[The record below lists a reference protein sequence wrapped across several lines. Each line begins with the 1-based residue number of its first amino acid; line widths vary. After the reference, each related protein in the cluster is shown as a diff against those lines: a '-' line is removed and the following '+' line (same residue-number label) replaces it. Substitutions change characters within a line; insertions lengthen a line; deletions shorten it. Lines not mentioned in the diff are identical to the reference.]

1 MVREDHPGDK
11 RLVGY
16 VTESLAGAV
25 DPDRVRVRLADRLP
39 VYTVPAAVMVVD
51 ALASDLQRKTRYRVL
66 CRHLNTRPANTR
78 PPRLAV
84 EEVLTGIYAEV
95 LGLERV
101 GVDDSFFDLGG
112 DSLLAMRAVA
122 AINKATD
129 AHLAVRVIFEAPT
142 VRSLAQ
148 QIGSA
153 GSAEEVVPVD
163 VLRAGSGVP
172 VVCIHDG
179 FGLSWSYRA
188 LGEYLDCPII
198 GINQTPTADQS
209 EPTSIS
215 NLAAIYADRVQAL
228 HPDGPYKLL
237 GWSFGGV
244 VAQALAVE
252 LQRRGCEVQRLVLL
266 DAALRTNKLT
276 TGADR
281 LVAENRVLAE
291 GLVLEYILQTNNID
305 VPTHRKPIDYQRA
318 EELIREQG
326 ALGFSLPPKPLLEFM
341 AQSLNENQLR
351 LLDHAPEVF
360 DGEVAIFMA
369 ARHGSEDDDGPG
381 LRSRWREIRN
391 RRAARTHLQSWQPWI
406 AGEINTYSVDCT
418 HYEMFTPRALREYG
432 SRLRLLL
439 DG

>member
-1 MVREDHPGDK
+1 M
-11 RLVGY
+11 
-16 VTESLAGAV
+16 
-25 DPDRVRVRLADRLP
+25 
-39 VYTVPAAVMVVD
+39 
-51 ALASDLQRKTRYRVL
+51 
-66 CRHLNTRPANTR
+66 
-78 PPRLAV
+78 
-84 EEVLTGIYAEV
+84 

-129 AHLAVRVIFEAPT
+129 AHLAVRVMFEAPN

-148 QIGSA
+148 RIGNVD
-153 GSAEEVVPVD
+153 SAEEVVPVD

-198 GINQTPTADQS
+198 GINQTTTADQAD
-209 EPTSIS
+209 PVSIN
-215 NLAAIYADRVQAL
+215 NLATIYADRVQAL

-266 DAALRTNKLT
+266 DAALRTNRLT

-305 VPTHRKPIDYQRA
+305 VPPHRRPIDYQRA

-326 ALGFSLPPKPLLEFM
+326 ALGFALPPKPLLEFM
-341 AQSLNENQLR
+341 AQNLNDNQLR

-360 DGEVAIFMA
+360 DGDVAVLMA
-369 ARHGSEDDDGPG
+369 TRHRSKDGAPG
-381 LRSRWREIRN
+381 LRSRWHEMRN
-391 RRAARTHLQSWQPWI
+391 RRAARTHLQSWRPWI
-406 AGEINTYSVDCT
+406 AGEINAHSVDCT
-418 HYEMFTPRALREYG
+418 HYEMFTPRALKEYG

-439 DG
+439 DS